1 MAYTPNTN
9 SFRVVSITHGAA
21 PIPDPIGGSIDESVG
36 WSETRPGTRISP
48 AVALDSY
55 GIDAVGKGTQRFTPI
70 VRGTSATLT
79 FTILD
84 YVGSASGTVAVATM
98 LAGDYHAN
106 FDSKPHVHSQ
116 HFKFNAGN
124 TENFAAVSQT

>member
-9 SFRVVSITHGAA
+9 SFRVVSIVHGST
-21 PIPDPIGGSIDESVG
+21 PIPDPIGGSIDESIG
-36 WSETRPGTRISP
+36 WAETRPGTRISP

-55 GIDAVGKGTQRFTPI
+55 GCDAVGTGTQRFTPI
-70 VRGTSATLT
+70 VRGTSGTLT

-84 YVGSASGTVAVATM
+84 YAGSAAGTVAVATM

-106 FDSKPHVHSQ
+106 FSTKPHTHAQ

-124 TENFAAVSQT
+124 TENFAPISQT